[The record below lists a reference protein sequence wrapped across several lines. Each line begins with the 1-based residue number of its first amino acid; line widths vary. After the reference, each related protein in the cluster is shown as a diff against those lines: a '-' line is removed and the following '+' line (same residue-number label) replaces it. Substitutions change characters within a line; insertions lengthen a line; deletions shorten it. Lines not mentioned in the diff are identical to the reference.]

1 MIFLMIKIVVK
12 ITYLKNSCD
21 KIILNVGV
29 SAIIEKT
36 LLAIE
41 NWQNLLLFYDILSY
55 TIKKCHKIHYI
66 LLLFNTYWKFE
77 TVKSYF
83 QFFKFE
89 KYLLVIF
96 H

>member
-41 NWQNLLLFYDILSY
+41 N
-55 TIKKCHKIHYI
+55 
-66 LLLFNTYWKFE
+66 
-77 TVKSYF
+77 
-83 QFFKFE
+83 
-89 KYLLVIF
+89 
-96 H
+96 